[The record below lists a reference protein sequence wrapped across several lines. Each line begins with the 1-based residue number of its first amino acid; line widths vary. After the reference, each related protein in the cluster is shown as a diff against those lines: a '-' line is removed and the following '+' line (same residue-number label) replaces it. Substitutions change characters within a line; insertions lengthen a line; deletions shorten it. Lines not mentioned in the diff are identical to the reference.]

1 MQYIPNFFPLNMF
14 QRNRIHNL
22 IHERR
27 NEVFDIKKI
36 TELVIEN
43 VRHGYT
49 RISDIYG
56 KVDLTQVILNS
67 AEMNTYFECPLI
79 KGNHAWISMSETGH
93 CRYFT
98 RSKADVTNSLD
109 LIDLLSVYYNEK
121 IGKTIRI
128 ANHKFGLIW
137 EDRWLHVQSKR
148 YEENIDSLECILPK
162 RYPCLHKLVGDR
174 WELLKAMNRI
184 GLNTLVSKHLSY
196 QNQAIF
202 FVSIKYLKYNYFPNY
217 SVSVINQC
225 MNLFAVLGFVRKM
238 KDDEIPLEFLNQAKE
253 EMKKNKEKRNIVS
266 FYLVENVEDTME
278 IAEERAKI
286 LIKHNIKYHTLTKD
300 KVSHIFGDEFSKNI
314 YVQETSGGSKKLKH
328 ERGML
333 EDYFHHCYKEYGYV
347 AKENLITLTT
357 MKEKTIDKIWKE
369 LVSGT
374 NGVVFRL
381 NPELRELLNLKSRS
395 SIVIDENRVNEV
407 LTA

>member
-22 IHERR
+22 IHDRKD
-27 NEVFDIKKI
+27 EVLNMQRI
-36 TELVIEN
+36 TELVVEN
-43 VRHGYT
+43 VRYGYT
-49 RISDIYG
+49 KISDIYG
-56 KVDLTQVILNS
+56 KVDLTQIISN
-67 AEMNTYFECPLI
+67 AKEINTYFECPLI

-121 IGKTIRI
+121 VGKTIRL

-137 EDRWLHVQSKR
+137 EDEWLHLQARK

-162 RYPCLHKLVGDR
+162 RYPHLHKLVGDR
-174 WELLKAMNRI
+174 FEILEAINRV
-184 GLNTLVSKHLSY
+184 GLNTLVSKHLSFESK
-196 QNQAIF
+196 AIF
-202 FVSIKYLKYNYFPNY
+202 FASTKFLKVNYFPNY
-217 SVSVINQC
+217 SLSVINQF

-238 KDDEIPLEFLNQAKE
+238 KEDEIPLEFLNQAKE
-253 EMKKNKEKRNIVS
+253 EMKKYKEKRNMVS
-266 FYLVENVEDTME
+266 FYSVENIDDVIG
-278 IAEERAKI
+278 IAEERAHV
-286 LIKHNIKYHTLTKD
+286 LIQNNIKYHTLTKE
-300 KVSHIFGDEFSKNI
+300 KVSHIFGNEFSKEI
-314 YVQETSGGSKKLKH
+314 YIQETHGGSKKHKY
-328 ERGML
+328 EREML
-333 EDYFHHCYKEYGYV
+333 ENYFHHCYKEYGYV
-347 AKENLITLTT
+347 AKENLLTLTT

-395 SIVIDENRVNEV
+395 SIVVDEHRVSEV